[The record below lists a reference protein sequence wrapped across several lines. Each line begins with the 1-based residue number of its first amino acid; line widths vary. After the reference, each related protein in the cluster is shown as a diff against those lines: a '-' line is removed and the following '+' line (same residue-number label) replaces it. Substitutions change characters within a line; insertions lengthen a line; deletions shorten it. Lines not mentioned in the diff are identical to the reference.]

1 MARRNQNKPLDQYKR
16 AYKACHHCRKIK
28 AKCDATSDAETCLRC
43 QRERRQCVFPTQRSL
58 KRRRIVDGL
67 SEPRCTDRIDLDID
81 MDPDV
86 AANWDASTQGANLLM
101 QLAESASDEAVG
113 CDTSSDNNDVSP
125 GDNTE
130 VVASGRDALNVLF
143 RAAQAN
149 GRGHDELASAN
160 AGAWEDYELV
170 KSSLLTAAEAAQYI
184 ELFFLTLSPLSA
196 IPDTYYAEHKNQKYL
211 YQHEPLLCVVMLMIS
226 SRYNSL
232 PGQSQVRSVVLH
244 DRLWMHAQN
253 LIFQLMLGSDSDREL
268 RTIGTIQALL
278 LITDWHPR
286 SLHFPANDRME
297 RHGEVTSKVSSQSQ
311 HPRMFKAAQCS
322 DRMSW
327 TFLGLAV
334 TLAHELD
341 IFQMNQAGGR
351 KSSARQCTQIQ
362 RLLYIFVTHLA
373 IRLGYSSLMDSS
385 LTQNAFE
392 KSLFD
397 VTQAGQLEH
406 SDRETIVLKWATITT
421 LLEGA
426 IDALKSNRNQGYNY
440 LDLIED
446 YENKLSAWWV
456 ALHKAEL
463 STCQESTRTIL
474 LLEYYHVRVCINSVA
489 LPKISNRSSRTPVES
504 PASILLSPGDSQA
517 IATIR
522 QSSCDM
528 LNIATKLHQDQ
539 QLLRLCP
546 VRVFLRIIAAAIFL
560 LKVLSL
566 PLDRQFLRVDESFA
580 CLDKCINALK
590 HCHADDEHLSTRYGL
605 LLERHAESL
614 KRALRKQQSNLNK
627 SKHDSKSR
635 IDDHNA
641 TATQHAD
648 TTLAE
653 PADFSPLPDSDLTTI
668 LTEPDLQQWP
678 LDGVGAGAGT
688 GTMTPFLNDE
698 DYMPGLALDSMD
710 FFWNIC
716 HIDPQA

>member
-1 MARRNQNKPLDQYKR
+1 MPRRNQSKPLDQYKR

-43 QRERRQCVFPTQRSL
+43 QRERRQCIFPTQRSL
-58 KRRRIVDGL
+58 KRRRTADGL
-67 SEPRCTDRIDLDID
+67 SEIRGDDRV
-81 MDPDV
+81 DV
-86 AANWDASTQGANLLM
+86 DVRASWDASTQGANLLM
-101 QLAESASDEAVG
+101 QLAESASDEAAE
-113 CDTSSDNNDVSP
+113 CNSSIDNEIPPND
-125 GDNTE
+125 GTE
-130 VVASGRDALNVLF
+130 VMASGRDALNVLF
-143 RAAQAN
+143 RAAQVN
-149 GRGHDELASAN
+149 DQGRDDRASTN
-160 AGAWEDYELV
+160 VGIWEDYELV
-170 KSSLLTAAEAAQYI
+170 KTSLLTAAEAAQYI

-226 SRYNSL
+226 SRYNTL
-232 PGQSQVRSVVLH
+232 PGQSLVRSIVLH
-244 DRLWMHAQN
+244 DRLWRHAQN

-286 SLHFPANDRME
+286 SLHFPQNDRVGGAE
-297 RHGEVTSKVSSQSQ
+297 PQSQ

-341 IFQMNQAGGR
+341 IFQMSQAGVR
-351 KSSARQCTQIQ
+351 KATARQCIQIQ

-373 IRLGYSSLMDSS
+373 IRLGYSSLIDSS

-397 VTQAGQLEH
+397 VTQADQLEH
-406 SDRETIVLKWATITT
+406 SDRETMVLKWATITT

-456 ALHKAEL
+456 TLHKAEL

-474 LLEYYHVRVCINSVA
+474 LLEYHHVRVCINSIA
-489 LPKISNRSSRTPVES
+489 LPKISNRSTTIPIASS
-504 PASILLSPGDSQA
+504 PTIFLSPGDSQA
-517 IATIR
+517 VATIR

-528 LNIATKLHQDQ
+528 LNIATKLHQDHQ
-539 QLLRLCP
+539 ILRLCP

-566 PLDRQFLRVDESFA
+566 PLDWQFLRIEESFA
-580 CLDKCINALK
+580 CLGKCIEALK
-590 HCHADDEHLSTRYGL
+590 HCHADDEHLSTRYGV
-605 LLERHAESL
+605 LLERHADSL
-614 KRALRKQQSNLNK
+614 KKALRKKQYHVNHQQQQSHNHINHNNHVDENNTLSN
-627 SKHDSKSR
+627 SR
-635 IDDHNA
+635 AENTSAA
-641 TATQHAD
+641 TA
-648 TTLAE
+648 
-653 PADFSPLPDSDLTTI
+653 FSPPPDPDLNTI
-668 LTEPDLQQWP
+668 LTEPDLQHWP
-678 LDGVGAGAGT
+678 LDSTRTSLDNGNSNGDLT

-710 FFWNIC
+710 FFWNIS
-716 HIDPQA
+716 PA